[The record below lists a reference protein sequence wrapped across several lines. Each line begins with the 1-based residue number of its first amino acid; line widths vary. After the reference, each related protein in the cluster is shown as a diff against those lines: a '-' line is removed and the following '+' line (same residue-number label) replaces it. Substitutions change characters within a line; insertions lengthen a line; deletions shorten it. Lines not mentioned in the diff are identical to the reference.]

1 MGLAKKSENNR
12 IYFVFFGMLAI
23 GIAIFAKMSIIQ
35 FKEGEHWRSKADSL
49 TIKDEIIPANR
60 GNIYSADGSLLAT
73 SIPKYTV
80 YFDPMSPSTEN
91 FEKYIRPFSDSL
103 AKFIP
108 KQTAGQ
114 YEAYFRKA
122 RSNKKRYIHIATKLS
137 YTQYMKLKSFPL
149 FNLGK
154 YKGGMI
160 VNQVNVREYPMGMI
174 ANRTIGY
181 ERVNDDKTI
190 TRKGIEAAFTD
201 YLTGKEGRRKV
212 QKMSKN
218 LWKPIHDENEIDPQD
233 GYDITTTIDVYIQ
246 DIAHHA
252 LLSSLEY
259 YEADHGTVVVMETN
273 TGEIKAISNLGKI
286 GDGSYTE
293 TVNYAVLERHD
304 PGSTFK
310 LASYL
315 ALLDDGKADTAT
327 IYDTH
332 NGVVTF
338 FNRRVTDSNRRGY
351 GKISL
356 ARGFEVSSN
365 TVATQAVYQAY
376 KDNPKAFT
384 DKMKEF
390 GFNQTLGL
398 DLKGEP
404 ASYIPVPGDRNWSKI
419 ALPWMAYGYGI
430 LVTPLQTLTLYNA
443 VANNGEMVKPHFVKE
458 IRDVNNTL
466 QTFEKEVINPQIVK
480 PEVIKKMQAVMKN
493 VVIRGSGKR
502 LYSPDFSMAGKTGT
516 AQMNYGKAKGGMYYA
531 SSFVG
536 YFPADNP
543 KYSCIVVIHRPTK
556 HSYYGGDVA
565 GPVFKRIAQK
575 IFTDVPSLN
584 EIKDIESPLP
594 KAVKSYK
601 NYYANV
607 KQSGNVMPDVVGLP
621 AMDAVAILENLGLK
635 VQTAGTGKVTRQS
648 IKNGEKITKQQTITL
663 ELS

>member
-1 MGLAKKSENNR
+1 MGLAKKTENNR

-23 GIAIFAKMSIIQ
+23 GIAIFLKMSIIQ
-35 FKEGEHWRSKADSL
+35 FKEGEQWRSKADSL

-80 YFDPMSPSTEN
+80 YFDPYSPSNEH
-91 FEKYIRPFSDSL
+91 FEQNIRGFSDSL

-108 KQTAGQ
+108 KKSAGE
-114 YEAYFRKA
+114 YESYFRKA
-122 RSNKKRYIHIATKLS
+122 RSNKKRYVHIATKLS

-160 VNQVNVREYPMGMI
+160 VNQVHVREYPMGMI

-201 YLTGKEGRRKV
+201 YLTGKEGKRKV

-218 LWKPIHDENEIDPQD
+218 LWKPIHDENEIDPKD
-233 GYDITTTIDVYIQ
+233 GYDITTTIDVYVQ

-259 YEADHGTVVVMETN
+259 YEADHGTVIVMETN
-273 TGEIKAISNLGKI
+273 TGQIKAISNLGKI
-286 GDGSYTE
+286 DDGSYRE

-332 NGVVTF
+332 GGVVTF
-338 FNRRVTDSNRRGY
+338 SGRQVRDSNRRGY

-356 ARGFEVSSN
+356 GRAFEVSSN
-365 TVATQAVYQAY
+365 TVVTQAVNKAY
-376 KDNPKAFT
+376 KDNPKDFT
-384 DKMKEF
+384 DKMKDF
-390 GFNQTLGL
+390 GFNATLGL

-404 ASYIPVPGDRNWSKI
+404 KSYIPVPGDRNWSKI

-430 LVTPLQTLTLYNA
+430 LVTPMQTLTLYNA
-443 VANNGEMVKPHFVKE
+443 VANNGEMVKPQFVKE
-458 IRDVNNTL
+458 IRDVN
-466 QTFEKEVINPQIVK
+466 QVIRTFDKEVINPQIVK
-480 PEVIKKMQAVMKN
+480 PKVVKEMQAIMKN
-493 VVIRGSGKR
+493 VVLRGTGKG
-502 LYSPDFSMAGKTGT
+502 LLSHDFSMAGKTGT
-516 AQMNYGKAKGGMYYA
+516 AQMNYGNRGGMYYA

-575 IFTDVPSLN
+575 IFTDVPSLK
-584 EIKDIESPLP
+584 EIKNIETPSQA
-594 KAVKSYK
+594 AVKSYK
-601 NYYANV
+601 KYYTNV
-607 KQSGNVMPDVVGLP
+607 KQSGSAMPNVVGLP

-635 VQTAGTGKVTRQS
+635 VQIVGFGKVTKQS
-648 IKNGEKITKQQTITL
+648 VANGERITKQQIITL